1 MNLPGQFL
9 YTLHMYTKTTK
20 DIKVTVLPHYM
31 GDQSEPE
38 ENRYFWAY
46 TIQVENHGKET
57 VQLLNRYWHITDG
70 LGRSQEVRGSGVVG
84 AQPVLKPGEAFEYT
98 SGVPLQ
104 TPNGIMVG
112 EYEMV
117 GEQGNK
123 LQVAVPAFSLDSPFG
138 MSRPN

>member
-1 MNLPGQFL
+1 
-9 YTLHMYTKTTK
+9 MYTKTTN
-20 DIKVTVLPHYM
+20 DIKVTVLPHYL
-31 GDQSEPE
+31 GEQSEPS

-46 TIQVENHGKET
+46 TIQVENHGQQT
-57 VQLLNRYWHITDG
+57 VKLVNRCWHITDG
-70 LGRSQEVRGSGVVG
+70 RGRTQEVRGPGVVG

-98 SGVPLQ
+98 SGVPLD
-104 TPNGIMVG
+104 TPSGFMVG

-117 GEQGNK
+117 SDKGDK